1 MHFLSSTL
9 TLQVVVKRTLAGMS
23 KALQAVE
30 ELRETVEGVQ
40 LKQQVRGGDE
50 GDGCGRVGEG
60 PSLRAHKSVKC
71 REG

>member
-1 MHFLSSTL
+1 MS
-9 TLQVVVKRTLAGMS
+9 LQSDVKRTLAGMT

-50 GDGCGRVGEG
+50 GDGCGSGLGHTNLSRGV
-60 PSLRAHKSVKC
+60 KS
-71 REG
+71 

>member
-1 MHFLSSTL
+1 MT
-9 TLQVVVKRTLAGMS
+9 

-50 GDGCGRVGEG
+50 GDGCGSGLGHTNLSRGV
-60 PSLRAHKSVKC
+60 KS
-71 REG
+71 

>member
-1 MHFLSSTL
+1 
-9 TLQVVVKRTLAGMS
+9 MS